1 MYLLSAYF
9 VVVVVFF
16 NFINTIQSLSLSS
29 ASVFSVSI
37 DPVNNSMAVSG
48 GEDDKAYVWR
58 LQDGETLME
67 CRGIIAIL
75 YIRIVT
81 ILVSNYSL
89 SVC

>member
-9 VVVVVFF
+9 VVVIFF

-58 LQDGETLME
+58 IKDGETLME

-75 YIRIVT
+75 YIKIAT
-81 ILVSNYSL
+81 ILVNDYST

>member
-9 VVVVVFF
+9 VVVIFF

-58 LQDGETLME
+58 IQDGETLME

-75 YIRIVT
+75 YIKIAT
-81 ILVSNYSL
+81 ILVNDYST